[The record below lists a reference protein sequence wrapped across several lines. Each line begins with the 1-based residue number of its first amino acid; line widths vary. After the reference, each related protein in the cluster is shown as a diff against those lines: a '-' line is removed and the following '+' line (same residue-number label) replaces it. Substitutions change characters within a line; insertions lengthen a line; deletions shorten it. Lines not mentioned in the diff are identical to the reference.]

1 MLLFSLVCYRFP
13 LQQIK
18 WQGRLDESLQP
29 FGIRTDSK
37 NHDKHNNN
45 IFFKKKNKASKSGKI
60 HEVHKNEILFIFTG
74 HYFGILEPQ
83 IRGRNVG

>member
-1 MLLFSLVCYRFP
+1 MKIQVHIDREARTDLECSKPSPSTQELRLLKDGAPSGAALFLTLFFSLVCYRFP

-37 NHDKHNNN
+37 NQDKH
-45 IFFKKKNKASKSGKI
+45 K
-60 HEVHKNEILFIFTG
+60 
-74 HYFGILEPQ
+74 
-83 IRGRNVG
+83 